1 MKDNVSQFLS
11 DKIGCPTEKRKQII
25 KLIFS
30 GSGVVQS
37 EDELT
42 FEKRCLKLLPIL
54 DSYPQFKS
62 YFDWLKPLLFS
73 NVCEPNQRG
82 KFAKLWTNNNCK
94 SLNNIIKLSLD
105 WKPQIL
111 PDLVEKLSGVTKLQ
125 MLDLRRALYDNGKY
139 VLVPKL
145 KKYCIAR
152 EVWVK
157 KNEKEKEKALLEFLQ
172 RKKCAVNRVH
182 ATNVNFSV
190 PVTSRIA
197 KKTCQRKSRS
207 ERAK

>member
-82 KFAKLWTNNNCK
+82 KFAKLWTNNNCE

-157 KNEKEKEKALLEFLQ
+157 KMKKR
-172 RKKCAVNRVH
+172 RKKHCWNFFREK
-182 ATNVNFSV
+182 NVL
-190 PVTSRIA
+190 
-197 KKTCQRKSRS
+197 
-207 ERAK
+207 